1 MNKNSNFQLKMLSKE
16 NSLTPRKELVNGGK
30 YNSAE
35 ITGLVESK
43 FSIEKT
49 AVETD
54 WQEQKFIL
62 MTNIV
67 ELFKVVLK
75 MGNGM
80 MSNAQSHSMVK
91 RSDSLLHKILS

>member
-1 MNKNSNFQLKMLSKE
+1 MNKNSNIQLKMLSKK

-35 ITGLVESK
+35 ITGLVEPN
-43 FSIEKT
+43 FFYC
-49 AVETD
+49 TD
-54 WQEQKFIL
+54 WQEQKFTL

-67 ELFKVVLK
+67 ELFKAVLK

-80 MSNAQSHSMVK
+80 ILNAQSHSTVK
-91 RSDSLLHKILS
+91 RSDLLLHKILS